1 MLPVTALDSVSIP
14 ARSWPAPDRVN
25 VSDDDEDAM
34 ASLDDRVGTC
44 RRDAS
49 GKIVIFLSLS
59 ATIFSATFPVLERIV
74 AGLPTWSNRVVKL

>member
-25 VSDDDEDAM
+25 VSDDDDEAM

-49 GKIVIFLSLS
+49 GKIVIFPLSLCLNFLRDLS
-59 ATIFSATFPVLERIV
+59 RAGADCGGASDLER
-74 AGLPTWSNRVVKL
+74 